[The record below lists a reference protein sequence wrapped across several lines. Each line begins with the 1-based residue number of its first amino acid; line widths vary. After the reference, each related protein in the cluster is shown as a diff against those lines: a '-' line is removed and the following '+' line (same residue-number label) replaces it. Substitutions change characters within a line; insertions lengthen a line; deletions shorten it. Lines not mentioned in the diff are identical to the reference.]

1 MKRGF
6 RLKQICRMKIRSI
19 LGQNRDQ
26 HLLFQIN
33 QLQELSETNRN
44 YLTYNLEVLLNNPD
58 KYVESNQ
65 PQDEPVWNS
74 NIPPPPVE

>member
-1 MKRGF
+1 
-6 RLKQICRMKIRSI
+6 MKIRSI